1 MLTPFA
7 KYPYDQE
14 SLLLQYQQEMLQPGR
29 LEPYFCPSKLD
40 PVFTAEPLGL
50 VHQRYFL
57 ETFEPKLFLAEPEIL
72 LEPEPEPACPES
84 T

>member
-1 MLTPFA
+1 MT
-7 KYPYDQE
+7 K
-14 SLLLQYQQEMLQPGR
+14 SLYFFSISKKCYN
-29 LEPYFCPSKLD
+29 LEPCFFPSQLD

-50 VHQRYFL
+50 VHQRYFV

>member
-1 MLTPFA
+1 MI
-7 KYPYDQE
+7 K
-14 SLLLQYQQEMLQPGR
+14 SLYSFSISKKR
-29 LEPYFCPSKLD
+29 YNLEPYFCPSKLD

-50 VHQRYFL
+50 VHQRYFV

-72 LEPEPEPACPES
+72 LEPEPACPES